1 MKAEEHQIG
10 AHRIDVEGDMVICRY
25 RGAISMEEIKLVHDV
40 IEDVLKTQGHCYQ
53 LLDLHTVKTLEPP
66 VRRWISQWAQT
77 HTLEAVLGFDASS
90 LMFVLVG
97 LMTRAIYSLRKDK
110 RPTVL
115 ILKSEAQTMNVAGGG
130 LGQIRR
136 VEKSKIQFSNLPRR
150 HCCPHSRLIAG

>member
-1 MKAEEHQIG
+1 MRSRRSVALTSKEVMMKAEEHQIG

-25 RGAISMEEIKLVHDV
+25 RGAISMEEIRLVHDV

-115 ILKSEAQTMNVAGGG
+115 ILNSEAEARATVAE
-130 LGQIRR
+130 LNTRR
-136 VEKSKIQFSNLPRR
+136 RPSNKRA
-150 HCCPHSRLIAG
+150 S